1 MLSQLANFVIANST
15 CSGIFSITVTKLYV
29 EIVTFSTQVNI
40 KLLQQLKS
48 GFNWTIHWNK
58 YQSKIQG
65 QAQNQYLDY
74 LIDPS
79 FLGAC
84 ILFVKII

>member
-48 GFNWTIHWNK
+48 GFN
-58 YQSKIQG
+58 
-65 QAQNQYLDY
+65 
-74 LIDPS
+74 
-79 FLGAC
+79 
-84 ILFVKII
+84 